1 MANILQKVQ
10 LPIVSDEGECNSQSF
25 EFQNKS
31 QSSSD
36 CGSVYGEERV
46 AASMVCAG
54 WPEGGRD
61 SCQVVSVMVVSG
73 EGGDQH
79 HHHNFVQAG
88 LRGEGA
94 SCQVIVIIHD
104 YHNGD
109 DGGNVDGDGDDQQHH
124 DLHHQVLSVMI
135 LITSCSVSLPIM
147 IIIMIIRIIMIINVF
162 SRVTPVDL

>member
-61 SCQVVSVMVVSG
+61 SCQVVSVMVVDGGDGG

-88 LRGEGA
+88 LMGEGA
-94 SCQVIVIIHD
+94 FCQVIVIIHD
-104 YHNGD
+104 YHN
-109 DGGNVDGDGDDQQHH
+109 GDDQQHH

>member
-61 SCQVVSVMVVSG
+61 SCQVVSVMVVNGGAGG

-109 DGGNVDGDGDDQQHH
+109 DKQHH
-124 DLHHQVLSVMI
+124 DLDHQVLSVMI
-135 LITSCSVSLPIM
+135 LITSCSVSLPIL
-147 IIIMIIRIIMIINVF
+147 IFIKIIRIIMIINVF

>member
-31 QSSSD
+31 QSSKSSSD

-61 SCQVVSVMVVSG
+61 SCQVRVLNGG
-73 EGGDQH
+73 ETWKHGRKSAEWVGG
-79 HHHNFVQAG
+79 
-88 LRGEGA
+88 REGRNA
-94 SCQVIVIIHD
+94 DCHF
-104 YHNGD
+104 
-109 DGGNVDGDGDDQQHH
+109 
-124 DLHHQVLSVMI
+124 
-135 LITSCSVSLPIM
+135 TSSS
-147 IIIMIIRIIMIINVF
+147 
-162 SRVTPVDL
+162 

>member
-1 MANILQKVQ
+1 MKVSVILNH
-10 LPIVSDEGECNSQSF
+10 L
-25 EFQNKS
+25 FQNKS
-31 QSSSD
+31 QSSKPSSD

-61 SCQVVSVMVVSG
+61 SCQVVSVMVVDGGAVG

-109 DGGNVDGDGDDQQHH
+109 DQQHH

-135 LITSCSVSLPIM
+135 LITSCSVSLPIL
-147 IIIMIIRIIMIINVF
+147 IIIMIIRIIKIIKIIMIINVF
-162 SRVTPVDL
+162 SRVTPADL

>member
-1 MANILQKVQ
+1 MKVSVILNH
-10 LPIVSDEGECNSQSF
+10 L
-25 EFQNKS
+25 FQNKS
-31 QSSSD
+31 QSSKPSSD

-61 SCQVVSVMVVSG
+61 SCQVVSVMVVDGAAGG

-79 HHHNFVQAG
+79 HHHNFVQAD
-88 LRGEGA
+88 LRGEEA

-135 LITSCSVSLPIM
+135 LITSCSVSLPIL
-147 IIIMIIRIIMIINVF
+147 IIITIIRIIMIIKIIMIINVF

>member
-1 MANILQKVQ
+1 
-10 LPIVSDEGECNSQSF
+10 
-25 EFQNKS
+25 
-31 QSSSD
+31 
-36 CGSVYGEERV
+36 
-46 AASMVCAG
+46 MVCAG

-61 SCQVVSVMVVSG
+61 SCQVVSVMVVDVG

-79 HHHNFVQAG
+79 DHHNFVQAG

-109 DGGNVDGDGDDQQHH
+109 DQQHH
-124 DLHHQVLSVMI
+124 DLHHQVLYVMI
-135 LITSCSVSLPIM
+135 LITSCFVSLPITIIITIIKTIM
-147 IIIMIIRIIMIINVF
+147 IIKIIMISNVF

>member
-31 QSSSD
+31 QSSKSSSD

-61 SCQVVSVMVVSG
+61 SCQVVSVMVVDGGDGG

-94 SCQVIVIIHD
+94 SCQVLVIIHD
-104 YHNGD
+104 YHNS
-109 DGGNVDGDGDDQQHH
+109 DDQ
-124 DLHHQVLSVMI
+124 
-135 LITSCSVSLPIM
+135 
-147 IIIMIIRIIMIINVF
+147 
-162 SRVTPVDL
+162 

>member
-1 MANILQKVQ
+1 
-10 LPIVSDEGECNSQSF
+10 
-25 EFQNKS
+25 
-31 QSSSD
+31 
-36 CGSVYGEERV
+36 
-46 AASMVCAG
+46 MVCAG

-61 SCQVVSVMVVSG
+61 SCQVVSVMVVDGAAGG

-88 LRGEGA
+88 LMGEGA
-94 SCQVIVIIHD
+94 FCQVIVIIHD

-109 DGGNVDGDGDDQQHH
+109 HQQHH
-124 DLHHQVLSVMI
+124 DQQYEVLSVMI

-147 IIIMIIRIIMIINVF
+147 IIITIITIIKIIKIIMIINVL